1 MSEDIYWLGLK
12 LIPELNNRLNRAL
25 ECFGSPENIW
35 KASIE
40 ELKRELGLSAD
51 VAERVVRQ
59 RNALYL
65 DRELDKVKRAGVEL
79 LTVFDLSYPRLLKEI
94 YSPPPVLFVK
104 GDLIKSYE
112 MAVAIVGSRKAS
124 SFGRT
129 LASELAQELSRC
141 GITVV
146 SGVARGIDSAAHRGA
161 LKEEG
166 GTVGVLGCGLD
177 IVYPPENKKLYLEI
191 TEKGSLISEQPLGM
205 RAFPQHFPARNRIIS
220 GLSLGVIVVEAPQRS
235 GALITADFA
244 LEQGREVMAVPG
256 NVKSSLSKGTHALL
270 RQGACLVESVDDVID
285 ALNLNL
291 KSIKREASG
300 KEELLSAQEKAVL
313 TVLDWQPR
321 HIDAIASEVGLTASQ
336 VASLLA
342 VLEIKGFVK
351 QDFGKRYLRI

>member
-1 MSEDIYWLGLK
+1 MLKEVYWLGLK

-35 KASIE
+35 KASIK
-40 ELKRELGLSAD
+40 ELRGELGLSVD
-51 VAERVVRQ
+51 VAEGVIRQ
-59 RNALYL
+59 KNELCL
-65 DRELDKVKRAGVEL
+65 DRELDKIRRAGVEL
-79 LTVFDLSYPRLLKEI
+79 LTISDPSYPGPLKEI
-94 YSPPPVLFVK
+94 HSPPPVLFIK
-104 GDLIKSYE
+104 GELIKSYE
-112 MAVAIVGSRKAS
+112 VAVAIVGSRKAS

-129 LASELAQELSRC
+129 LASELAQNLSRC
-141 GITVV
+141 GITIV

-177 IVYPPENKKLYLEI
+177 IVYPPENKRLYLEI
-191 TEKGSLISEQPLGM
+191 AERGSLISEQPLGM
-205 RAFPQHFPARNRIIS
+205 RALPQHFPARNRIIS
-220 GLSLGVIVVEAPQRS
+220 GLSLGVIVIEAPQKS

-256 NVKSSLSKGTHALL
+256 NVKSSLSKGTHTLL
-270 RQGACLVESVDDVID
+270 KQGACLVESVDDVIE

-291 KSIKREASG
+291 KSIKGGISG

-313 TVLDWQPR
+313 TVLDWEPR

-336 VASLLA
+336 VASLLS